1 MDQLQQLYQ
10 ATHGNKKVAPIV
22 QRPVDFEQI
31 NAFLPDRFTQ
41 LTPLLESLFLNLEQ
55 DAVDIILIPN
65 ITLHVA
71 VDRLTLADETRG
83 KIVHPISLGIEKL
96 QADTIKQITLVGTRH
111 TMQLTLIAQY
121 FERRDIEVLPCNN
134 EDIEALDKIRI
145 EVFREGFSK
154 PTSEEMFDIFS
165 RYSNVVI
172 ACTELSILNIG
183 TETDNDS
190 DSDDNSNNV
199 IDLARLQIAKA
210 IALI

>member
-1 MDQLQQLYQ
+1 
-10 ATHGNKKVAPIV
+10 
-22 QRPVDFEQI
+22 
-31 NAFLPDRFTQ
+31 
-41 LTPLLESLFLNLEQ
+41 
-55 DAVDIILIPN
+55 
-65 ITLHVA
+65 
-71 VDRLTLADETRG
+71 
-83 KIVHPISLGIEKL
+83 
-96 QADTIKQITLVGTRH
+96 
-111 TMQLTLIAQY
+111 
-121 FERRDIEVLPCNN
+121 LPCNN